1 MGEVPASSHLHCDN
15 MTHPDS
21 ASPLLEFRSNRSE
34 FMSTAKL
41 LASSLALAAGA
52 AQAQQSAPVTTMDTV
67 VVTAEILADQLDA
80 ERALTPGSVTTVD
93 GEEFYQRNV
102 TSLADVLRYVPGVW
116 AESVSGSDEIFFS
129 SRGSNLDATAYDKNG
144 IKLLQDGLPVTTAD
158 GNNHNRALDPLS
170 ARYATIAHGAN
181 ALTYGASTLGGAIDF
196 TSPTAHNSDP
206 LSLFVSGGSHG
217 QLNGR
222 ASAGIVSGAFDALA
236 TVESRNWD
244 GYRAHSSQD
253 TNGVYANAGW
263 KWSNS
268 VSTRVY
274 LTAIET
280 DAELPGALT
289 RAEVDADPEQASP
302 AAFDANYGKQVDT
315 HRAAIKTTWNLSETS
330 ALDFGV
336 SYEKQSL
343 YHPIVERILV
353 DFDGP
358 GPNPPVEVF
367 SLLVDTD
374 HRDTGASLRFRSK
387 AGDHE
392 ILLGANYGDSA
403 VSGGNYR
410 NLGGRRNGLSE
421 YVDNSADS
429 VELFAVDRWALNP
442 RLTLVYGAQWVNA
455 SRDVRTTGAASGIVR
470 NPRSDYSSFNPR
482 LGLVFRASEN
492 QEFFASLSRLYEAP
506 TNFELEDD
514 ARGDNNTLDAMNGE
528 VLEIGLRGSTS
539 DAGAVSWR
547 WDLSAYYARLNDEI
561 LSVDDPD
568 ATGDSL
574 TTNIDSTVHAGIE
587 ALAAASFKAGSGRI
601 EPLLSFTLNEFSFD
615 SDVRYGDN
623 DLPAAPRYVARGEV
637 LYRQGGAYVGPTLD
651 LVGKRYADFE
661 NTYEVD
667 SHTLV
672 GLRGGYST
680 DRWEFFA
687 ELRNL
692 TDEDYIATVTVLNQ
706 APAGAR
712 VLYPGAP
719 RSAYAGVRVR
729 F

>member
-1 MGEVPASSHLHCDN
+1 
-15 MTHPDS
+15 
-21 ASPLLEFRSNRSE
+21 
-34 FMSTAKL
+34 
-41 LASSLALAAGA
+41 
-52 AQAQQSAPVTTMDTV
+52 MDTV
-67 VVTAEILADQLDA
+67 IVTAEILEGQLEA

-102 TSLADVLRYVPGVW
+102 TSLADALRYVPGIW
-116 AESVSGSDEIFFS
+116 AESVSGSDEIFLS

-144 IKLLQDGLPVTTAD
+144 VKLLQDGLPVTTAD

-222 ASAGIVSGAFDALA
+222 LSGGMVAGSFDAFA
-236 TVESRNWD
+236 TVESRHWD
-244 GYRAHSSQD
+244 GYRGHSAQD
-253 TNGVYANAGW
+253 TTGVYANAGW
-263 KWSNS
+263 KWSDS
-268 VSTRVY
+268 VSTRFY
-274 LTAIET
+274 LTNIET
-280 DAELPGALT
+280 DAQLPGALT
-289 RAEVDADPEQASP
+289 RAEVDADPDQASP
-302 AAFDANYGKQVDT
+302 AAFDADYGKQVDT
-315 HRAAIKTTWNLSETS
+315 QRAAVKTTWNIDENSS
-330 ALDFGV
+330 LDFGA

-374 HRDTGASLRFRSK
+374 HRDAGANLRYRQK

-392 ILLGANYGDSA
+392 FLLGANFGDSS

-410 NLGGRRNGLSE
+410 NLGGRRNGLTE
-421 YVDNSADS
+421 YVDNGADS
-429 VELFAVDRWALNP
+429 LEVFAVDRWELRP

-455 SRDVRTTGAASGIVR
+455 SRDVRTTSAASGDVR
-470 NPRSDYSSFNPR
+470 NPQAEYSSFNPR
-482 LGLVFRASEN
+482 LGLIFRASESH
-492 QEFFASLSRLYEAP
+492 ELFASVGRLYEAP

-514 ARGDNNTLDAMNGE
+514 ARGSNATLDAMNGE
-528 VLEIGLRGSTS
+528 VLEVGLRGS
-539 DAGAVSWR
+539 AGSSNSVNWR
-547 WDLSAYYARLNDEI
+547 WDLSAYYARLEDEI
-561 LSVDDPD
+561 LSVDDPT
-568 ATGDSL
+568 APGDSL
-574 TTNIDSTVHAGIE
+574 TTNIDATIHAGIE
-587 ALAAASFKAGSGRI
+587 ALAAARFPAGAGHV
-601 EPLLSFTLNEFSFD
+601 EPLFNVTLNEFSFD
-615 SDVRYGDN
+615 SDASYGSN
-623 DLPAAPRYVARGEV
+623 DLPAAPRYVARAEV
-637 LYRQGGAYVGPTLD
+637 LYRQGGVYVGPTLD
-651 LVGKRYADFE
+651 LVGKRYADFA

-680 DRWEFFA
+680 ERWECFA

-692 TDEDYIATVTVLNQ
+692 TDEEYISTVAVLNQ
-706 APAGAR
+706 AAAGAR